1 MSRSDRERVTDALTH
16 LAILIEH
23 LGRGDLSDTTVA
35 DAVCLRLAA
44 ALDALAATSE
54 AFRVQTFGDDWYV
67 MRSTRNRIAHGYISI
82 DMTLISATVENDI
95 PGLVQQLRLA
105 LDGDTI

>member
-1 MSRSDRERVTDALTH
+1 MSRSDRELVTDALTH
-16 LAILIEH
+16 LAMLVEH
-23 LGRGDLSDTTVA
+23 LGRGDLNDSTVA

-54 AFRVQTFGDDWYV
+54 TFRLQTFGDDWSV

-95 PGLVQQLRLA
+95 PGLVQQLRAA
-105 LDGDTI
+105 LDGETI

>member
-1 MSRSDRERVTDALTH
+1 MSRSDRELVSDALAH
-16 LAILIEH
+16 LTVLAQH
-23 LGRGDLSDTTVA
+23 RARGDLSDSTVA

-54 AFRVQTFGDDWYV
+54 KFRSQTFGDDWYV

-82 DMTLISATVENDI
+82 DLNLISATVENDI
-95 PGLVQQLRLA
+95 PELVKQLTVA
-105 LDGDTI
+105 LEGDTI